1 MFTLAQ
7 IGVKDQNRKTLQ
19 TTEKYLLRLSRNHRR
34 MCSVRDK
41 YRDEQDY
48 DNLNGKLF
56 FLYSRQLF
64 LSFCL
69 HFYFSYVFVLARKY
83 AFKFNHKKY
92 FSWVLYR
99 MLTISVRQHLK
110 PSLFLGSLPRRR
122 SQGFVTR
129 SCPTG
134 KFHFCKI
141 L

>member
-7 IGVKDQNRKTLQ
+7 IGVKDQNRKTVQ
-19 TTEKYLLRLSRNHRR
+19 TTEKYLVRLSRNHRR
-34 MCSVRDK
+34 TCSVRDK

-48 DNLNGKLF
+48 DNLNGKL
-56 FLYSRQLF
+56 QLF
-64 LSFCL
+64 LSFRL

-83 AFKFNHKKY
+83 DFIFNHKKILFMGCVQNVDD
-92 FSWVLYR
+92 FSQ
-99 MLTISVRQHLK
+99 TASK
-110 PSLFLGSLPRRR
+110 PSLFLSSLPRRR

>member
-7 IGVKDQNRKTLQ
+7 IGVKDQNRKTVQ
-19 TTEKYLLRLSRNHRR
+19 TTEKYLVRLSRNHRR
-34 MCSVRDK
+34 TCSVRDK
-41 YRDEQDY
+41 HRDEQDY
-48 DNLNGKLF
+48 DNLNGKL
-56 FLYSRQLF
+56 QLF
-64 LSFCL
+64 LSFRL

-83 AFKFNHKKY
+83 DFIFNHKKY
-92 FSWVLYR
+92 FSWVVYR

-110 PSLFLGSLPRRR
+110 PSLFLSSLPRRR